1 MSLVAHIQQLFEYL
15 VEPWLIIAS
24 SISHI
29 PSTISGLV
37 SSGDYGKLLSPSA
50 FGRELFGNLWVTLGP
65 ETKANAE
72 PVIVPLLEGKVSG
85 AKVHDHV
92 VSTPVHGTVLEVG
105 AGSGMWADVLA
116 RVRENAS
123 FGTGEMGGLRSRR
136 AESGTGAGRG
146 GITKIYGI
154 EPNPISAAAL
164 RKRVREVGLGD
175 VYEVVPV
182 GVEDVTSSTAWEGT
196 IEPGSVDCI
205 VGIRCMCSIP
215 DPRENIERLYKLL
228 KPGGTWYVFE
238 HVKTTRGF
246 PIMPLYQRF
255 VNCVWMFFMGPC
267 RICRPTD
274 QTLRDV
280 GTWSKF
286 DLATS
291 PDEPPY
297 AVMPH
302 VIGVLTK

>member
-1 MSLVAHIQQLFEYL
+1 MSIFTDIQQLFTHL
-15 VEPWLIIAS
+15 IEPWLMIGL
-24 SISHI
+24 SITYI
-29 PSTISGLV
+29 PSTIAGLV
-37 SSGDYGKLLSPSA
+37 SSGNYGKLLSPSA
-50 FGRELFGNLWVTLGP
+50 FGEELFGNLWVTMGP
-65 ETKANAE
+65 QAKAGAE
-72 PVIVPLLEGKVSG
+72 PVVVPLLEGKVSG
-85 AKVHDHV
+85 GKVHDHV

-116 RVRENAS
+116 RIHRNAPS
-123 FGTGEMGGLRSRR
+123 GNGETEGLRSRKG
-136 AESGTGAGRG
+136 ESGRG
-146 GITKIYGI
+146 KSGITKIYGI
-154 EPNPISAAAL
+154 EPNPISAATL
-164 RKRVREVGLGD
+164 RKRVKEVGLGD

-182 GVEDVTSSTAWEGT
+182 GIEDVTNPNAWEGK

-215 DPRENIERLYKLL
+215 DPKENIEHLYKLL

-238 HVKTTRGF
+238 HVKTVRGF
-246 PIMPLYQRF
+246 PIMPLYQRL
-255 VNCVWMFFMGPC
+255 VNCVWMFFMGSC

-280 GTWSKF
+280 GIWNKF
-286 DLATS
+286 DLTTS

-297 AVMPH
+297 AVLPH